1 MSYDKAATRHSFGIF
16 DFGGAADQEFTILGP
31 KGKAGIL
38 VNYGVEGVTEVF
50 AGSSVT
56 PKIAVGISGN
66 PDAYGEELDL
76 DGVALNSG
84 KSVLSTA
91 AVGTAAYDALMVDRN
106 IDPDV
111 VVFVTC
117 TGATGS
123 PTGMGVP
130 FVDIIWQD

>member
-1 MSYDKAATRHSFGIF
+1 
-16 DFGGAADQEFTILGP
+16 
-31 KGKAGIL
+31 
-38 VNYGVEGVTEVF
+38 
-50 AGSSVT
+50 
-56 PKIAVGISGN
+56 
-66 PDAYGEELDL
+66 
-76 DGVALNSG
+76 
-84 KSVLSTA
+84 
-91 AVGTAAYDALMVDRN
+91 MVDRN